1 MCYNVK
7 KEWEGVQVM
16 SNEENVSF
24 DTEEKA
30 EGEENIEEYA
40 YKNVIT
46 KNGNTRLFSV
56 IAVFFAALSV
66 ILSFVP
72 WVGFIFGLVSIAFS
86 LISRKKLG
94 YFEGIALVGLIV
106 GIFGFVFSF
115 AGIILSA
122 SFADS
127 GYFSFWS
134 LLFGGLLI

>member
-1 MCYNVK
+1 
-7 KEWEGVQVM
+7 M
-16 SNEENVSF
+16 SNEEKMSF
-24 DTEEKA
+24 DTEEKV
-30 EGEENIEEYA
+30 EVEENIEEYA

-56 IAVFFAALSV
+56 ISVFFAALSV

-72 WVGFIFGLVSIAFS
+72 WVGFILGLISIAFS

-94 YFEGIALVGLIV
+94 YFEGFALVGLIV

-115 AGIILSA
+115 AGIILGAVISN
-122 SFADS
+122 S

-134 LLFGGLLI
+134 LLFGGLLV

>member
-1 MCYNVK
+1 
-7 KEWEGVQVM
+7 M
-16 SNEENVSF
+16 SNEEKMSF
-24 DTEEKA
+24 DTEEKVQA
-30 EGEENIEEYA
+30 EENIEEYA

-56 IAVFFAALSV
+56 ISVFFAALSV

-72 WVGFIFGLVSIAFS
+72 WVGFILGLISIAFS

-94 YFEGIALVGLIV
+94 YFEGFALVGLIV

-115 AGIILSA
+115 AGIILGAVISN
-122 SFADS
+122 S

-134 LLFGGLLI
+134 LLFGGLLV

>member
-1 MCYNVK
+1 MN
-7 KEWEGVQVM
+7 
-16 SNEENVSF
+16 NEENVSF
-24 DTEEKA
+24 DTEEKV
-30 EGEENIEEYA
+30 EGEEKIEEYA

-56 IAVFFAALSV
+56 ISVAFAALSV

-72 WVGFIFGLVSIAFS
+72 WVGFIFGLVSVGFS
-86 LISRKKLG
+86 LISRKQLG
-94 YFEGIALVGLIV
+94 YFEGLALVGLIV

-122 SFADS
+122 VFANS

-134 LLFGGLLI
+134 LLFGGLLM

>member
-1 MCYNVK
+1 
-7 KEWEGVQVM
+7 M
-16 SNEENVSF
+16 SNEEKMSF
-24 DTEEKA
+24 DTEEKVEA
-30 EGEENIEEYA
+30 EENIEEYA

-56 IAVFFAALSV
+56 ISVFFAALSV

-72 WVGFIFGLVSIAFS
+72 WVGFILGLISIAFS

-94 YFEGIALVGLIV
+94 YFEGFALVGLIV

-115 AGIILSA
+115 TGIILGAVISN
-122 SFADS
+122 S